1 MHPVSQSFALCL
13 KSDLNAFCR
22 SPVVCFGLSLINI
35 LSSVVYFKFDKCI
48 LSVFGRVI

>member
-13 KSDLNAFCR
+13 KSDSNAFSLLLCA
-22 SPVVCFGLSLINI
+22 LSLMNA